1 MMKNMGSGDR
11 LIRTIVGIIIIVL
24 YLMGQISGLW
34 ATILLALSAILIL
47 TSMFSVCPVYM
58 PFKLSTCKTNQE

>member
-1 MMKNMGSGDR
+1 MKNMGSGDR